1 MRGGRLRTRVTIQQI
16 VEGVSSPLNETVK
29 TWSTWREAYAD
40 VQFPRG
46 REVAGENQAFILN
59 TVVCTF
65 RFLEVRGLTETMR
78 LVIDGTAYDI
88 RAIRAGLDRRDS
100 TIVECTTDQRR

>member
-16 VEGVSSPLNETVK
+16 VEGAPSPLNETAK
-29 TWSTWREAYAD
+29 TWATWREAYAD

-46 REVAGENQAFILN
+46 REVPGENQAFIVN

-65 RFLEVRGLTETMR
+65 RFFEVRGLSETMR
-78 LVIDGTAYDI
+78 IVIDGTPYDI
-88 RAIRAGLDRRDS
+88 RAIRPGLDRRDA